1 MLEKSKEEISRYCKF
16 LQPLNILSIFS
27 TEDVSR
33 NDKSINSIC
42 SHPSN
47 ILSIFSTND
56 VLKFENS
63 TSFNDEQP

>member
-1 MLEKSKEEISRYCKF
+1 M
-16 LQPLNILSIFS
+16 LSIFS

-33 NDKSINSIC
+33 KDKSINSIC

-56 VLKFENS
+56 VLKFDNS